1 MMPFSLSQAIL
12 ASIINKKEFSVM
24 GLLFCRYVYYTID
37 WLCLLYRIIILIE
50 ERRLLQCFIF
60 IHTIMITFTHA
71 ESNTVEK
78 FGGSLQILNYFQD
91 QILHHIFSKLPFS
104 FLKNSKQ
111 PNSTQASIPPQD
123 IADLSNCHSYFQ
135 VWLYMANT
143 LYKKSR

>member
-1 MMPFSLSQAIL
+1 
-12 ASIINKKEFSVM
+12 
-24 GLLFCRYVYYTID
+24 
-37 WLCLLYRIIILIE
+37 
-50 ERRLLQCFIF
+50 
-60 IHTIMITFTHA
+60 MITFTHA

-78 FGGSLQILNYFQD
+78 FGGPLQILNHFQD

-135 VWLYMANT
+135 V
-143 LYKKSR
+143 